1 MIDSGGPAPDFMLRG
16 VDGGRY
22 MLSTATNEGPVVLA
36 FVPPSA
42 SEAREVFDTLADIA
56 WAELID
62 RVAVFGICPSADVAE
77 TCSGRGYPFP
87 ILVDET
93 GYVANLYELST
104 GRSRALALADES
116 CSLVW
121 AWTDGPSATLPRERL
136 ESAVAELAD

>member
-1 MIDSGGPAPDFMLRG
+1 MLRG
-16 VDGGRY
+16 VDDGQY

-56 WAELID
+56 WGELID

-77 TCSGRGYPFP
+77 TCAGRGYPFP
-87 ILVDET
+87 VLVDGS
-93 GYVANLYELST
+93 GYVTNLYELST
-104 GRSRALALADES
+104 EADRALAVVDES

-121 AWTDGPSATLPRERL
+121 AWTGGPSAAIPRERL
-136 ESAVAELAD
+136 ESAVADLAD